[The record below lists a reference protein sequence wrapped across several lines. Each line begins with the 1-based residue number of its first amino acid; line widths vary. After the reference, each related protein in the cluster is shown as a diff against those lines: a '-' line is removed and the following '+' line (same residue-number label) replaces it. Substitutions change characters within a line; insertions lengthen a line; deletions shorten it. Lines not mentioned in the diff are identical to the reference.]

1 MTAASALSA
10 SSAPGDGP
18 PPREPGYRWVV
29 IAQLWLHQVL
39 ALCAVSGLGV
49 LLLGMQRDLGFGTIE
64 AGWLGAARTAGQFL
78 TFPLSFLA
86 VRLAPKRTYSVLVA
100 AMAAAILA
108 GGLAPGY
115 WLLLASQVAFSL
127 ALALSQV
134 PATMLRVQ
142 WVPPREMAR
151 VWGIGNAL
159 SAVAQSATLAVVPAA
174 VVLLGGWRPVFG
186 VTGAL
191 LAVAALAWLLSARE
205 RAGRDASAAPQGR
218 ARFGALRR
226 REFYVLGLTISGGGT
241 AYTTAILFL
250 PLYFVQERGFTLAEA
265 GSITAILPAA
275 GLLSNLSAGFLSDRL
290 GRRKVFI
297 WPIGL
302 ILPGLYLLAL
312 SPLPLPAEAAV
323 VFALGYFAWFPFP
336 VLMAI
341 PYELPGIEAAEVAVG
356 QALVQAVSGAGILL
370 GPIVA
375 SYVAD
380 STGSYGTGLLALSG
394 LPILFTL
401 GCLVLPETGP
411 IARRQTAAVSR

>member
-1 MTAASALSA
+1 MASAHA
-10 SSAPGDGP
+10 STPADA
-18 PPREPGYRWVV
+18 RDPGYRWVV

-39 ALCAVSGLGV
+39 TLAAVSGLGV
-49 LLLGMQRDLGFGTIE
+49 LLVGMQADLHFGTIE

-100 AMAAAILA
+100 AMTAAILA

-115 WLLLASQVAFSL
+115 WLLLGSQVAFSV

-174 VVLLGGWRPVFG
+174 VVLLGGWRPVFE

-191 LAVAALAWLLSARE
+191 LAVAVIGWWLTARE
-205 RAGRDASAAPQGR
+205 RPGHAFSAPTGT
-218 ARFGALRR
+218 ARFRALRR
-226 REFYVLGLTISGGGT
+226 REFYILGLTITGGGT

-250 PLYFVQERGFTLAEA
+250 PLYFVGERGFSLAEA

-275 GLLSNLSAGFLSDRL
+275 GLLSNLSAGFLSDRT

-297 WPIGL
+297 WPCGL

-312 SPLPLPAEAAV
+312 SPLPLWGEAVV

-356 QALVQAVSGAGILL
+356 QALVQAVSGAGILA
-370 GPIVA
+370 GPVVASIVA
-375 SYVAD
+375 DA
-380 STGSYGTGLLALSG
+380 TGSYGAGLLALSG
-394 LPILFTL
+394 LPILFAL

-411 IARRQTAAVSR
+411 AARRREAAAATAEA